1 MMSKQTKSISALFQE
16 QKQHISLLSRNG
28 LDTHRA
34 FPMSIRQTNFPLRF
48 EQEKK

>member
-1 MMSKQTKSISALFQE
+1 MSKQTKSISALFQE

-28 LDTHRA
+28 LDTRRA